1 MDVFDGLRTRIA
13 KNRLKK
19 EQEAT
24 RLREGYNLTNCKSVA
39 LLYKDIDEER
49 FLTIKA
55 YLVLLKTEF
64 NIPEVK
70 AYAYVD
76 KDEKNLPTWQIKHQE
91 FDFFFRKNVKWN
103 MEPSVGVTMF
113 TNNEFDILVDL
124 SRDECI
130 PISYVVARSKAKM
143 KVGRVDSA
151 CSRFYD
157 FMIDVDQDISLS
169 DYLKKVSFYLTKF
182 NFE

>member
-1 MDVFDGLRTRIA
+1 MDIFDGLRTKIA

-19 EQEAT
+19 EKESP
-24 RLREGYNLTNCKSVA
+24 RLRKGHTLTKCKSVA
-39 LLYKDIDEER
+39 LLYKDTDEAR
-49 FLTIKA
+49 YLTIKK
-55 YLVLLKTEF
+55 YLNFLKTEF
-64 NIPEVK
+64 GIPEVK

-76 KDEKNLPTWQIKHQE
+76 KDEKDLPDWQIKHQE

-143 KVGRVDSA
+143 KVGRVDSSCA
-151 CSRFYD
+151 RFYD
-157 FMIDVDQDISLS
+157 FLIDVDQNISLD
-169 DYLKKVSFYLTKF
+169 DYLKKVSYYLTKF

>member
-1 MDVFDGLRTRIA
+1 MDVFDGLRTKIA
-13 KNRLKK
+13 KKRLNK
-19 EQEAT
+19 EQESP
-24 RLREGYNLTNCKSVA
+24 RLRKGNTLTNCKSFA
-39 LLYKDIDEER
+39 LVYKDTTEER
-49 FLTIKA
+49 FNTIKK
-55 YLVLLKTEF
+55 YLEFLKSDF
-64 NIPEVK
+64 GIPEVR

-76 KDEKNLPTWQIKHQE
+76 KDEKNLPPWQIKHQE

-103 MEPSVGVTMF
+103 MEPSIGVTMF

-157 FMIDVDQDISLS
+157 FLIDVDQDITLNE
-169 DYLKKVSFYLTKF
+169 YLKKINLYLTKF
-182 NFE
+182 DFK